1 MTATPLY
8 TVLGPKSWTM
18 MTSHELAAALKE
30 TDVVL
35 VPVGAIEQHGGA
47 LPLGQD
53 NYQIEE
59 IVRRAVLRLATKGHR
74 AIFGPTIPF
83 APISNLQFPGSID
96 IKPSTLVLL
105 VKEVCL
111 NLHRDGV
118 KKIVLVMGHDM
129 SLGAL
134 MVAARELA
142 GETAD
147 RLEVIVLNWL
157 PYIVKALPQAFP
169 TLPPGMR
176 DGHGGAGETARML
189 AQHPALVAQDQGTDY
204 RVPAVVSPIPFAGP
218 VVSGGGVYFP
228 RKTSNTDP
236 VFGGILG
243 FPSIATAEIGET
255 LYDGLSGWVADVTAE
270 YCYGEKSKAYNY

>member
-1 MTATPLY
+1 MEEPLY
-8 TVLGPKSWTM
+8 TVVGPKSWSM
-18 MTSHELAAALKE
+18 MTSHELAAKLAQ
-30 TDVVL
+30 TDVAL

-59 IVRRAVLRLATKGHR
+59 IVRRAILKLDAAGRV

-96 IKPSTLVLL
+96 IKPSTLILL
-105 VKEVCL
+105 VKEICL

-142 GETAD
+142 AETAD
-147 RLEVIVLNWL
+147 ALQVIVLNWL
-157 PYIVKALPQAFP
+157 PFIVKMLPDTFA
-169 TLPPGMR
+169 GMPKGLR

-189 AQHPALVAQDQGTDY
+189 AQHPKLVITEKLADY
-204 RVPAVVSPIPFAGP
+204 SVEAVVSPTPFAGP
-218 VVSGGGVYFP
+218 IVSGGGVYAP
-228 RKTSNTDP
+228 RKTSNGDP
-236 VFGGILG
+236 KFGGILG
-243 FPSIATAEIGET
+243 FPTLATPEVGEK
-255 LYDGLSGWVADVTAE
+255 LYDALAGWVAGVVGE
-270 YCYGEKSKAYNY
+270 YCYGAGSKAYNY